1 MDSILELEVND
12 GRRPATKAAKK
23 FEKELR
29 RRLKGWYGKKHK
41 PEQEFEIVPLVNKY
55 RLMMAL
61 QGLTIG
67 GEITY
72 LTDYLRV
79 SDSLRADLRALNISG
94 LIPDSDEG
102 DDEIELPYDLSKMSI
117 PELQVLR
124 FLIQKASGEPVQ
136 GYDIYDALLEM
147 MQSIQPVSGL
157 IEYKPNPEPV
167 VVEKKVVRTKQPKH
181 ETEPLPIQQKGETEE
196 EREER
201 IQHHHWQKMRKG
213 LLQKEPDPWDL

>member
-1 MDSILELEVND
+1 MDSLLELEVND
-12 GRRPATKAAKK
+12 GRRPATKAAKR

-67 GEITY
+67 GETTY
-72 LTDYLRV
+72 LMDYLRV

-94 LIPDSDEG
+94 LIPEPDK
-102 DDEIELPYDLSKMSI
+102 DDEIESPYDLSKLSI
-117 PELQVLR
+117 PELRVLR
-124 FLIQKASGEPVQ
+124 FLTQKASGEPVQ
-136 GYDIYDALLEM
+136 GYDIYDALSEI
-147 MQSIQPVSGL
+147 MQGIQPVSGL
-157 IEYKPNPEPV
+157 LEYKPNPEPV

-181 ETEPLPIQQKGETEE
+181 EIEPLPIQQQGETEE

-201 IQHHHWQKMRKG
+201 IRFYHWDKMMKARDKG
-213 LLQKEPDPWDL
+213 PWEE

>member
-1 MDSILELEVND
+1 MDSLLELEVND

-67 GEITY
+67 GETTY
-72 LTDYLRV
+72 LMDYLRV

-94 LIPDSDEG
+94 LIPEPDK
-102 DDEIELPYDLSKMSI
+102 DDETQSPYDLSKLSV
-117 PELQVLR
+117 PELRVLR
-124 FLIQKASGEPVQ
+124 FITQKASGELVQ
-136 GYDIYDALLEM
+136 
-147 MQSIQPVSGL
+147 
-157 IEYKPNPEPV
+157 
-167 VVEKKVVRTKQPKH
+167 
-181 ETEPLPIQQKGETEE
+181 
-196 EREER
+196 
-201 IQHHHWQKMRKG
+201 
-213 LLQKEPDPWDL
+213 

>member
-29 RRLKGWYGKKHK
+29 RRLKGWYGKKSK

-79 SDSLRADLRALNISG
+79 SDSLRADLRVLNISG
-94 LIPDSDEG
+94 LIPEPDK
-102 DDEIELPYDLSKMSI
+102 DDETQSPYDLSKLSV
-117 PELQVLR
+117 PELWVLR
-124 FLIQKASGEPVQ
+124 FLTQKASGELVQ
-136 GYDIYDALLEM
+136 GYDIYDALSEI
-147 MQSIQPVSGL
+147 MQGIQPVSGL
-157 IEYKPNPEPV
+157 LEYKPNPEPV
-167 VVEKKVVRTKQPKH
+167 VVEKKVVRTKQPKS
-181 ETEPLPIQQKGETEE
+181 EIEPLPIQPQGETEE

-213 LLQKEPDPWDL
+213 LLQKDPDPWDL

>member
-67 GEITY
+67 GETTY

-79 SDSLRADLRALNISG
+79 SDSLRADLRALKISG
-94 LIPDSDEG
+94 LIPDSER
-102 DDEIELPYDLSKMSI
+102 DDETETPYDLSKMSI

-136 GYDIYDALLEM
+136 GCDIYDSLSEM
-147 MQSIQPVSGL
+147 MQSIRPVSGL
-157 IEYKPNPEPV
+157 IEYQPTNPKPV
-167 VVEKKVVRTKQPKH
+167 VEEKKVRRTKQPPM
-181 ETEPLPIQQKGETEE
+181 EPSLVIPPQGETET

-201 IQHHHWQKMRKG
+201 INYLHWQKMHDNRDKG
-213 LLQKEPDPWDL
+213 PWE